1 MMARTFIGLRN
12 VLSSRGGAPGSS
24 SKLIGAKWY
33 APGTL
38 AGMGFLILMAIYFLS
53 PLYYLAV
60 STTKNNT
67 DLFASNGLLFAH
79 FNLIQ
84 NLQQLFAREHGIYMQ
99 WIMNTVIYAALG
111 GIVGTFISVMSGYA
125 LSKYVFPGR
134 NLIFGLVLGA
144 VLVPTTTLALPLYLI
159 ESKTGVIN
167 WGILAFL
174 LPNLINPLGVYLA
187 RVYASASIHDDLIAA
202 ARIDGASEA
211 RIFTR
216 VALPILIPGMVTI
229 FLFQFIAIW
238 NNYFLA
244 LVLIGD
250 ERLYPV
256 NLGLSTWNF
265 DPASHELLYNL
276 IMTGSFLSI
285 IPLIVM
291 FLLLQRY
298 WRAGLTFG
306 SVTG

>member
-1 MMARTFIGLRN
+1 MQN
-12 VLSSRGGAPGSS
+12 
-24 SKLIGAKWY
+24 KLIGARWY
-33 APGTL
+33 SPGTL
-38 AGMGFLILMAIYFLS
+38 AAMGFLVLMGIYFLS
-53 PLYYLAV
+53 PLYYLAI

-67 DLFASNGLLFAH
+67 DLFASNGLWFAR
-79 FNLIQ
+79 FNLVA
-84 NLQQLFAREHGIYMQ
+84 NLQALFAREHGIFLQ
-99 WIMNTVIYAALG
+99 WMGNTVVYSVLGAAA
-111 GIVGTFISVMSGYA
+111 GTVISVMAGYA
-125 LSKYVFPGR
+125 LAKYVFRGR

-144 VLVPTTTLALPLYLI
+144 VLVPTTTLALPLYLL
-159 ESKTGVIN
+159 ESKTGIIG

-187 RVYASASIHDDLIAA
+187 RVYSTAAVQDDLIAA

-211 RIFTR
+211 RIFTS
-216 VALPILIPGMVTI
+216 VALPILMPGMVTI

-291 FLLLQRY
+291 FLFLQRY
-298 WRAGLTFG
+298 WRSGLTFG
-306 SVTG
+306 SLTG